1 MPLDKRRIFM
11 TCNTFHAFKLF
22 ADYLTLYSEYTGCP
36 TKHAHEESEYTGC
49 PTKHAHEESEY
60 TGCPTKHNQKDL
72 DCIIIMYNY

>member
-1 MPLDKRRIFM
+1 MWGGRTIFLKFALDKRRIFM

-49 PTKHAHEESEY
+49 PTKH
-60 TGCPTKHNQKDL
+60 NQKDL